1 MAFDVSQY
9 CTGYSIGVGGVV
21 LCENKVLLVHRAL
34 NSGPGA
40 DTWALPGGF
49 VERDESIHAAVQ
61 REVLEETGVEAEVEG
76 LIAVLNRVRDDR
88 NDTYFVFLMR
98 TSGGDVQVDE
108 AEVDDARFFA
118 LEELES
124 LSHLQ
129 SLSRLVVTP
138 ALRGEITALPAL
150 PHPHTV
156 PSQGMLYAGV
166 GK

>member
-21 LCENKVLLVHRAL
+21 LDENKALLVHRAL

-61 REVLEETGVEAEVEG
+61 REVLEETGIEAEVEG
-76 LIAVLNRVRDDR
+76 LIAVLNRALDDR
-88 NDTYFVFLMR
+88 NDTYFIFLMR
-98 TSGGDVQVDE
+98 ASGGDMRVDGV
-108 AEVDDARFFA
+108 EVADARFFA

-124 LSHLQ
+124 LSRLQ
-129 SLSRLVVTP
+129 SLSRLVVIP
-138 ALRGEITALPAL
+138 ALQGEITALLAF
-150 PHPHTV
+150 PHPHTM
-156 PSQGMLYAGV
+156 PSRGMLYAGV